1 MRQSFLA
8 IRFVATSWMAAEQ
21 IVLKRQQKAK
31 EEGETG
37 AEFIHCHFFVRNLYT
52 GDHLYDIVA
61 GKKHPNFLSGMIWP
75 LSLVSLVFRVF
86 SLSLIVTLLR
96 YCAIPLYAVIFLLA
110 ITLGRF
116 WNKDKRTFVIKG
128 FKSLLFMGR

>member
-1 MRQSFLA
+1 
-8 IRFVATSWMAAEQ
+8 
-21 IVLKRQQKAK
+21 
-31 EEGETG
+31 
-37 AEFIHCHFFVRNLYT
+37 
-52 GDHLYDIVA
+52 
-61 GKKHPNFLSGMIWP
+61 MIWP

-86 SLSLIVTLLR
+86 SLSLTVTLLR